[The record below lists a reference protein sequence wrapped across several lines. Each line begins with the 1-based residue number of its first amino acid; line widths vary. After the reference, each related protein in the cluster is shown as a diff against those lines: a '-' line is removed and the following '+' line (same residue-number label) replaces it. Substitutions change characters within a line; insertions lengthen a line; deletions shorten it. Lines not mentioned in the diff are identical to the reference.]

1 MLLLSSATRI
11 FGTTRPP
18 AIPHLRKPLRLHRSQ
33 KACPAWLHWSI
44 RGRARQS
51 YWGSTV
57 SQNNTAH
64 SHSSTRP
71 GPSEIAKCAASLPPT
86 CLTSKL
92 VPAGRKGLPRNDFL
106 QSLFPLAAR
115 FFLAILLVRRTCR
128 LVPGLW

>member
-1 MLLLSSATRI
+1 MEINGSGGINGFFAISNGHYVNALIFQGKTDHLLDVAVVVRNENLRHYTASGDTSPAQAT
-11 FGTTRPP
+11 P
-18 AIPHLRKPLRLHRSQ
+18 AAPQPK

-51 YWGSTV
+51 YWGRTV

-92 VPAGRKGLPRNDFL
+92 VPAG
-106 QSLFPLAAR
+106 
-115 FFLAILLVRRTCR
+115 
-128 LVPGLW
+128 